1 LNLFNPP
8 RIRLRLIGPAMLLIV
23 AGTMIPAGLRHPS
36 LSYINNA
43 FNLDDVIN
51 NMVLY
56 LPLGI
61 ALGGSSLLRAFLVGL
76 SLSTGAEILQ
86 LGFVDRIPSFADIAS
101 NTGGA
106 VAGYL
111 AAKVLFRHRI
121 RQPLTLKLNRAFTAA
136 AIFIALLGT
145 GSLVHPLMAS
155 DFSNWSPAFQLAAGN
170 EVTGNRPWSGTISE
184 LCIYPFAM
192 SAEQVE
198 QLANPSSDSIARFGT
213 PIAGPMKPDPAKLEH
228 GSPLLSSQ
236 ENLRLYN
243 ALVAKNQMTLLVW
256 LRPNNLEQTG
266 PARIVTYSQDWM
278 YRNFTLAQIRN
289 TLTFRLRTPASGLN
303 GTNPA
308 LYTGPVLLLDRTSFV
323 AAVYDGRVSSLYVD
337 GKLAAHANLGAQ
349 RPRLPHKILPW
360 LPGSLPIREIELC
373 GAEVILSG
381 LFSVGIFALCGV
393 PRRRFHRYL
402 LGGVAGSAIGVLVWV
417 FAVSESG
424 LGIRILL
431 ECVGAGLF
439 ISTSVSEDTGTSE
452 IPLQPAPSA

>member
-1 LNLFNPP
+1 
-8 RIRLRLIGPAMLLIV
+8 MLLIV

-51 NMVLY
+51 NMALY

-61 ALGGSSLLRAFLVGL
+61 ALSGSSLLRAFLVGL

-86 LGFVDRIPSFADIAS
+86 LGFVDRIPSFVDIAS
-101 NTGGA
+101 NTGGS
-106 VAGYL
+106 VIGYL
-111 AAKVLFRHRI
+111 AARVLFRRWG
-121 RQPLTLKLNRAFTAA
+121 RPRGTLKLNRAFTAA
-136 AIFIALLGT
+136 AIPIALLGT

-155 DFSNWSPAFQLAAGN
+155 DFSNWSTTFQLAAGN
-170 EVTGNRPWSGTISE
+170 ELTGKRPWSGTISE
-184 LCIYPFAM
+184 LCIYPFPM
-192 SAEQVE
+192 SAEQIG
-198 QLANPSSDSIARFGT
+198 QLANPAGSDSIARFGT
-213 PIAGPMKPDPAKLEH
+213 PVAGPMKPDEAKVKH

-256 LRPNNLEQTG
+256 LRPDNLEQTG

-289 TLTFRLRTPASGLN
+289 TLSFRLRTPASGLN
-303 GTNPA
+303 GTDPA
-308 LYTGPVLLLDRTSFV
+308 LYTGPVLSLDHTSFV
-323 AAVYDGRVSSLYVD
+323 AAVYDGHVSRLYVD
-337 GKLAAHANLGAQ
+337 GKLAAHTNLGAR
-349 RPRLPHKILPW
+349 RPRLPHRILPW

-381 LFSVGIFALCGV
+381 LFSVGIFALWGV
-393 PRRRFHRYL
+393 PRRPLHRYL
-402 LGGVAGSAIGVLVWV
+402 LGAAAGSAIGVIVWG
-417 FAVSESG
+417 FAVSEPG
-424 LGIRILL
+424 LGIRILV

-439 ISTSVSEDTGTSE
+439 ISTSVAEETGSSE

>member
-1 LNLFNPP
+1 
-8 RIRLRLIGPAMLLIV
+8 MLLIV

-86 LGFVDRIPSFADIAS
+86 LGFVDRIPSFVDIAS

-111 AAKVLFRHRI
+111 AAKVLFRHRV
-121 RQPLTLKLNRAFTAA
+121 RRPLTLKLNRAFTAA

-155 DFSNWSPAFQLAAGN
+155 DFSNWSPSFQLAAGN
-170 EVTGNRPWSGTISE
+170 ELTGKRPWSGTISE

-192 SAEQVE
+192 SAEQIG
-198 QLANPSSDSIARFGT
+198 QLANPAAGANSITRFGT
-213 PIAGPMKPDPAKLEH
+213 PVVGPMKPDEAKLKR

-243 ALVAKNQMTLLVW
+243 ALVTRNQMTLLVW
-256 LRPNNLEQTG
+256 MHPENLEQTG

-278 YRNFTLAQIRN
+278 YRNFALAQIRN

-308 LYTGPVLLLDRTSFV
+308 LYTGPVLSLDRTSFV
-323 AAVYDGRVSSLYVD
+323 AAVYDGHISSLYVN
-337 GKLAAHANLGAQ
+337 GKLAAHTNLGAQ
-349 RPRLPHKILPW
+349 RPRLPHLILPW

-381 LFSVGIFALCGV
+381 LFSVGIFALWGV
-393 PRRRFHRYL
+393 PRRPLHRYL
-402 LGGVAGSAIGVLVWV
+402 LGAAAGSAIGAIVWA
-417 FAVSESG
+417 FAVSEPG

-439 ISTSVSEDTGTSE
+439 ISTSVAEETRASE
-452 IPLQPAPSA
+452 IPLRPARSA